1 MGWILYRE
9 GKLDEAKGYLRA
21 SFLNDETTDVAEHLA
36 VVMEASGDKAAAL
49 MYYQLALAASPK
61 FPMMG
66 VKKAPG
72 EKEKHFEEHVKALQ
86 KAGART
92 LVRDPNMRLQ
102 ELRTIPLG
110 AAKGLTGTTE
120 YRLLLAAGGVEK
132 AEKMGDKDPEGA
144 QEMLKK
150 ARLTDFWPVGSE
162 AHLVRAGMLNCH
174 SGTCELV
181 LEP

>member
-49 MYYQLALAASPK
+49 
-61 FPMMG
+61 
-66 VKKAPG
+66 
-72 EKEKHFEEHVKALQ
+72 
-86 KAGART
+86 
-92 LVRDPNMRLQ
+92 
-102 ELRTIPLG
+102 
-110 AAKGLTGTTE
+110 
-120 YRLLLAAGGVEK
+120 AAGGVEK

-150 ARLTDFWPVGSE
+150 ARLTDFWCG
-162 AHLVRAGMLNCH
+162 LGC
-174 SGTCELV
+174 
-181 LEP
+181 